1 MWKDIVGYENHYQ
14 VNELGQI
21 RTLKNSSLQKAGT
34 ILKSQINKKN
44 GYVYQ
49 MVYKDGKQKL
59 LRVHRVVANAFLP
72 NPNNLPQVNHKNGNK
87 NDNRVQNLE
96 WCTQE
101 QNMLH
106 AFKIGLAKPSDKQK
120 RAIAET
126 NKAKR
131 KAVVFKQGSNV
142 QVFESISKASKE
154 TGLSIST
161 ISRYCRG
168 IRAGNIYSKWSF
180 YNSEQVTRPP
190 TNYIYVEE

>member
-49 MVYKDGKQKL
+49 MLYKNGKQKL

-72 NPNNLPQVNHKNGNK
+72 NPNNLPQVNHINGNK

-96 WCTQE
+96 WCTQG

-106 AFKIGLAKPSDKQK
+106 AFKMGLAKPSEKQK
-120 RAIAET
+120 HAIAET

-131 KAVVFKQGSNV
+131 KAVMFKQASNV

-168 IRAGNIYSKWSF
+168 MRVGNIYSKWSF
-180 YNSEQVTRPP
+180 YEPEKNL
-190 TNYIYVEE
+190 

>member
-1 MWKDIVGYENHYQ
+1 MWKDIVGYEKHYQ

-72 NPNNLPQVNHKNGNK
+72 NPNNLPQVNHINGNK

-190 TNYIYVEE
+190 QNYIYVEE

>member
-21 RTLKNSSLQKAGT
+21 RTLKNSSIRKAGT
-34 ILKSQINKKN
+34 ILKPQTSKKN

-49 MVYKDGKQKL
+49 MLYNEGKQKL
-59 LRVHRVVANAFLP
+59 LRLHRVVATAFLP
-72 NPNNLPQVNHKNGNK
+72 NPDNLPQVNHKNGDK
-87 NDNRVQNLE
+87 TDNRVENLE

-101 QNMLH
+101 ENMLH
-106 AFKIGLAKPSDKQK
+106 AFRTGLEKPSDKQK

-131 KAVVFKQGSNV
+131 KAVIFKSEKYSQI
-142 QVFESISKASKE
+142 FESVSKASE
-154 TGLSIST
+154 VTGLSTTT

-168 IRAGNIYSKWSF
+168 LRVENNNNEWS
-180 YNSEQVTRPP
+180 YL
-190 TNYIYVEE
+190 

>member
-190 TNYIYVEE
+190 QNYIYVEE

>member
-72 NPNNLPQVNHKNGNK
+72 NPNNLPQVNHINGNK

-190 TNYIYVEE
+190 QNYIYVEE